1 LKISVFGSGAW
12 GTAIAMLLHD
22 NGYSVTLWS
31 KFKDEADA
39 LRATRE
45 NSFLSGVEIPG
56 DIEITSDICEAA
68 HCAGAA
74 MIAVP
79 SFAARETAEMLA
91 GRLNDDCVVVSLTK
105 GIEKDTSRL
114 FAGILREIFGEKTQ
128 IASVSGPTHAEE
140 VSRRVPTAC
149 VAASVDHAVAE
160 RVQGLLMNDYFRVY
174 TSTDVIG
181 VELGAALKNV
191 IALSAGVCDGLGFGD
206 NTTATLMTRG
216 LAEMAELC
224 VRMGGRKE
232 TLAGLAGLGD
242 LIVTCISRHSRNR
255 RAGVLIGKGMS
266 AEEAMYEVGA
276 VVEGYYAAKA
286 AKELAERM
294 DVDMPIC
301 LETYRVL
308 FEGKSPYDAMKDLMR
323 RRRKSE
329 LATGEETWVSLTDNR

>member
-1 LKISVFGSGAW
+1 VFGSGAW
-12 GTAIAMLLHD
+12 GTATALLLRD
-22 NGYSVTLWS
+22 NGFSVTLWT
-31 KFKDEADA
+31 KFEDEAKV
-39 LRATRE
+39 LRDTRK
-45 NSFLSGVEIPG
+45 NPFLAGIEIPE
-56 DIEITSDICEAA
+56 DIGITSDLSEAA
-68 HCAGAA
+68 RDAGAA
-74 MIAVP
+74 MIVVP
-79 SFAARETAEMLA
+79 SFAVRETAGALA
-91 GRLNDDCVVVSLTK
+91 GKLNDDCIIVSMSK
-105 GIEKDTSRL
+105 GIEKDTSSL
-114 FAGILREIFGEKTQ
+114 FTGILREVFGEDAP

-149 VAASVDHAVAE
+149 VSASRDILIAE
-160 RVQGLLMNDYFRVY
+160 QVQGLLMNDYFRIY

-191 IALSAGVCDGLGFGD
+191 IALSAGICDGLGVGD
-206 NTTATLMTRG
+206 NTIAMLMTRG

-242 LIVTCISRHSRNR
+242 LIVTCMSRHSRNR

-286 AKELAERM
+286 AMRLAEKM
-294 DVDMPIC
+294 DVDMPLF

-308 FEGKSPYDAMKDLMR
+308 FEGKSPHEAMKELMR

-329 LATGEETWVSLTDNR
+329 YASGEVTWVT